1 MPCMSIIRAGV
12 LRGKQHGGALRFTK
26 TKKMLRTYTTI
37 SLLCCISAPLYAGN
51 AVKFSSAYTDLSKD
65 CKWLFEESQLQEG
78 QDNALTCPGYGGF
91 SLQIDASGTYSTLHV
106 TNTNSEFRLPRTPI
120 LRNNRKGMV
129 EWRMAN
135 AKPFAI
141 IVRSLTLD
149 KSGEVGSERLAVLGL
164 QDFESIDGYVETTGN
179 SLANEQARNLADIAY
194 AKSRRKF

>member
-1 MPCMSIIRAGV
+1 
-12 LRGKQHGGALRFTK
+12 
-26 TKKMLRTYTTI
+26 MLRTYTTI
-37 SLLCCISAPLYAGN
+37 FLLCCISTPLYASD

-65 CKWLFEESQLQEG
+65 CKWLFGESQLQEG
-78 QDNALTCPGYGGF
+78 QDNSLVCPGHGGF

-120 LRNNRKGMV
+120 LRHNRKGVV

-149 KSGEVGSERLAVLGL
+149 KSGEVGPERLVVLGL
-164 QDFESIDGYVETTGN
+164 KDFESIDSYVETTGN
-179 SLANEQARNLADIAY
+179 SLANEHARNLADTSY
-194 AKSRRKF
+194 AKSSRSSNRRVHATH